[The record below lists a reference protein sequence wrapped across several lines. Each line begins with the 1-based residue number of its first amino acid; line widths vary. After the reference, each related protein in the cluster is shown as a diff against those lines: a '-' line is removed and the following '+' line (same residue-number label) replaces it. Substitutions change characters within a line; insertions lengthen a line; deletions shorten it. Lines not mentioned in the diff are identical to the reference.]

1 MTITTRPIVSTRVNF
16 TSAIDASTASE
27 RSDIRSTCR
36 EGGSEARISG
46 IVALTWSTILVM
58 LAPGWRKISSTSAF
72 LLLYQAPVRG
82 RRAPSIT
89 SAMSRILTGAPLRK
103 ATITSR

>member
-1 MTITTRPIVSTRVNF
+1 
-16 TSAIDASTASE
+16 
-27 RSDIRSTCR
+27 
-36 EGGSEARISG
+36 
-46 IVALTWSTILVM
+46 M

-72 LLLYQAPVRG
+72 LPLYQAPVRG
-82 RRAPSIT
+82 SRAPSIT